1 MNRVVADKLG
11 ALSSLAER
19 HGVQR
24 LYLFGS
30 AVSDAF
36 DPVRSDLDFLV
47 EFKPMATPGRAD
59 RYFGL
64 LEDLEL
70 LFHRRI
76 DLVEAGAIRNPYFRR
91 EVDANK
97 YTLYDAA

>member
-1 MNRVVADKLG
+1 
-11 ALSSLAER
+11 
-19 HGVQR
+19 
-24 LYLFGS
+24 
-30 AVSDAF
+30 
-36 DPVRSDLDFLV
+36 
-47 EFKPMATPGRAD
+47 MATPGRAD